1 MSGGYVYIESN
12 AHSREKAIT
21 LHNDSEYWGVQDGS
35 PSLVEIRGP
44 LNVAPQWKI
53 VQDGAVVAEAGFNIT
68 LAQTQR
74 LLVSSYP
81 EDMYARV
88 YNADNTYSDVSAY
101 ADFSKANYV
110 RVPQG
115 ISTFLASLD
124 FDTTLDVIFKE
135 ERLLV

>member
-12 AHSREKAIT
+12 ANSREKAIT
-21 LHNDSEYWGVQDGS
+21 LHNDSEYWGVQNGS
-35 PSLVEIRGP
+35 PALVEIRGASTT
-44 LNVAPQWKI
+44 APEWKI
-53 VQDGAVVAEAGFNIT
+53 IQDGSVISEAKFNIT
-68 LAQTQR
+68 LANNQR

-88 YNADNTYSDVSAY
+88 YNSDNTYSDVSAY
-101 ADFSKANYV
+101 ADFTKANYV

-115 ISTFLASLD
+115 ISTFLATLD
-124 FDTTLDVIFKE
+124 LHTTLDVTFKE